1 MTHKLNA
8 EQMSDIMANIKLIKD
23 SVVELT
29 GHIDLSDIAIDAG
42 TQLFVNPLAQ
52 AKEVARHIKVAAETI
67 EQRLENI
74 LANRG

>member
-1 MTHKLNA
+1 
-8 EQMSDIMANIKLIKD
+8 MSDIMANIQLIKD

-42 TQLFVNPLAQ
+42 AQRFVNPLAQ